1 MTTPIPVSAIGV
13 PKKAI
18 IEMAYEDCRIS
29 GFDFDR
35 TPEEDLMALRRLNTL
50 MSEWPW
56 NLLGYDL
63 PASGEGTGEDLSN
76 LPRDVTHGIA
86 QLLALRLMAAF
97 GKTPPET
104 FRVTSAQSIAYV
116 RAQAVSVPFT
126 KFAPGTIRGAGAKNG
141 GWSRSPFFPD
151 YSVESEWEPQGD
163 PGDLAGIASS

>member
-13 PKKAI
+13 PKKSI

-76 LPRDVTHGIA
+76 LPRDVTHGVS

-116 RAQAVSVPFT
+116 RAQAVTVPT
-126 KFAPGTIRGAGAKNG
+126 IAYAPGTIRGAGAKTAESGRN
-141 GWSRSPFFPD
+141 PFFFTEEATDEQAVSP
-151 YSVESEWEPQGD
+151 
-163 PGDLAGIASS
+163 

>member
-1 MTTPIPVSAIGV
+1 MTTPIPISEVGV
-13 PKKAI
+13 PKKSI
-18 IEMAYEDCRIS
+18 IDMAYEDCRIS

-56 NLLGYDL
+56 NALGYDL
-63 PASGEGTGEDLSN
+63 PASGEGTGEDFSN

-97 GKTPPET
+97 GKSPPET

-116 RAQAVSVPFT
+116 RAQAVTVPAIG
-126 KFAPGTIRGAGAKNG
+126 FAPGTIRGAGAKPAESGRN
-141 GWSRSPFFPD
+141 PFF
-151 YSVESEWEPQGD
+151 YTEE
-163 PGDLAGIASS
+163 ASHG